1 MLYRPNFATFERF
14 LTATHKRFLMQQ
26 RFAVFI
32 GALAA
37 GLTFATPA
45 YVHPHVFA
53 EARLDISIRPDG
65 TVEKLG
71 HVWRFDDI
79 FSSTVLVEFDKN
91 ADMKLDDKEL
101 ADLASTIN
109 QSIAE
114 YDYFQTVM
122 LDGKAVAM
130 AAPQHLIADFQNN
143 QLLIIFESA
152 PKQPLKLGKKTS
164 FGVYDPT
171 FYTAIDF
178 VNDTDIH
185 VQGQPAGCTPKV
197 VRPDP
202 DQAIAQNQ
210 ATLTDA
216 FFNDPTGTN
225 MSKIFATR
233 MEIECAKS

>member
-1 MLYRPNFATFERF
+1 ML
-14 LTATHKRFLMQQ
+14 Q
-26 RFAVFI
+26 RFAVFG

-37 GLTFATPA
+37 GLFFATPA

-53 EARLDISIRPDG
+53 EARLDLTIKPDG

-71 HVWRFDDI
+71 HVWRFDDL

-91 ADMKLDDKEL
+91 ADMKLDEKEL
-101 ADLASTIN
+101 ADLASTIKD
-109 QSIAE
+109 SIGE
-114 YDYFQTVM
+114 YDYFQAVT
-122 LDGKAVAM
+122 LDGKNIAM
-130 AAPQHLIADFQNN
+130 AIPGNLLADFQNN
-143 QLLIIFESA
+143 QLLIIFEST

-171 FYTAIDF
+171 FYTAIDY

-185 VQGQPAGCTPKV
+185 VKGLPGGCTQKV
-197 VRPDP
+197 VRPNP
-202 DQAIAQNQ
+202 DEAIAANQ
-210 ATLTDA
+210 GTLTEA

-233 MEIECAKS
+233 LEIECAP

>member
-1 MLYRPNFATFERF
+1 
-14 LTATHKRFLMQQ
+14 MQQ

-37 GLTFATPA
+37 GMAFATPA

-53 EARLDISIRPDG
+53 EARLDISIGPDG

-91 ADMKLDDKEL
+91 ADMKLDEKEL
-101 ADLASTIN
+101 TDLASTIN
-109 QSIAE
+109 SSISE
-114 YDYFQTVM
+114 YDYFQAVM
-122 LDGKAVAM
+122 LDGKAIAM

-143 QLLIIFESA
+143 QLLIVFESA
-152 PKQPLKLGKKTS
+152 PKQPVKLGRKTS

-185 VQGQPAGCTPKV
+185 VKGLPSGCTQKV

-202 DQAIAQNQ
+202 DEAIAANQ

-233 MEIECAKS
+233 MEIECAKG

>member
-1 MLYRPNFATFERF
+1 ML
-14 LTATHKRFLMQQ
+14 Q
-26 RFAVFI
+26 RFAVFS

-37 GLTFATPA
+37 ALMFATPA
-45 YVHPHVFA
+45 HVHPHVFA
-53 EARLDISIRPDG
+53 EARLDLTIKPDG

-71 HVWRFDDI
+71 HVWRFDDL

-101 ADLASTIN
+101 ADLASTIS
-109 QSIAE
+109 QSISE
-114 YDYFQTVM
+114 YDYFQTVT
-122 LDGKAVAM
+122 LDGKSVAM
-130 AAPQHLIADFQNN
+130 AAPANLLADFQNN
-143 QLLIIFESA
+143 QLLIIFEST
-152 PKQPLKLGKKTS
+152 PKQPLTLGKKTS

-171 FYTAIDF
+171 FYTAIDY

-185 VQGQPAGCTPKV
+185 VKGLPGSCTQKV

-202 DQAIAQNQ
+202 DQAIAANQ
-210 ATLTDA
+210 GTLTEA

-233 MEIECAKS
+233 LEIECTPKG

>member
-1 MLYRPNFATFERF
+1 M
-14 LTATHKRFLMQQ
+14 HQ

-37 GLTFATPA
+37 GLIFATPA
-45 YVHPHVFA
+45 HVHPHVFA
-53 EARLDISIRPDG
+53 EARLDITIRPDG

-71 HVWRFDDI
+71 HVWRFDDL

-91 ADMKLDDKEL
+91 ADMKLDEKEL
-101 ADLASTIN
+101 AELAKTIN
-109 QSIAE
+109 ESIAE
-114 YDYFQTVM
+114 YDYFQTVQ
-122 LDGKAVAM
+122 LNNKKVVM
-130 AAPQHLIADFQNN
+130 AAPTHLMADFQNN
-143 QLLIIFESA
+143 QLLIIFEST

-171 FYTAIDF
+171 FYTAIDY

-185 VQGQPAGCTPKV
+185 VTGLPGTCTQKV
-197 VRPDP
+197 VRPNP
-202 DQAIAQNQ
+202 DEAIAANQ
-210 ATLTDA
+210 ASLTDS

-233 MEIECAKS
+233 LEIECPKG

>member
-1 MLYRPNFATFERF
+1 
-14 LTATHKRFLMQQ
+14 MQQ
-26 RFAVFI
+26 RRAVFI
-32 GALAA
+32 GAMTI

-53 EARLDISIRPDG
+53 EARLDITLKPDG

-71 HVWRFDDI
+71 HVWRFDDL

-91 ADMKLDDKEL
+91 ADLKLDEKEL
-101 ADLASTIN
+101 ADLASTIKD
-109 QSIAE
+109 SVAE
-114 YDYFQTVM
+114 FDYFQTVQ
-122 LDGKAVAM
+122 LDGKPIVM
-130 AAPQHLIADFQNN
+130 AAPDHLIADFQNN
-143 QLLIIFESA
+143 QLLIIFESK
-152 PKQPLKLGKKTS
+152 PKQPLKLGKMTS

-171 FYTAIDF
+171 FYTAIDY

-185 VQGQPAGCTPKV
+185 VTGLPGGCAQKV

-210 ATLTDA
+210 GTLTDA

-233 MEIECAKS
+233 LEIECPAKS